1 MSMLRKAVLTTVV
14 IGAGLGS
21 MSGAALAHD
30 NHGGGAAKGCSNA
43 IMADSENGSG
53 RSLGDTTGGD
63 QDLSASN
70 FCNILND
77 NEVGSGNNVATA
89 GGVITNGDTTDIT
102 ETSTETNTETNDTTV
117 PAGGGAGGGIPIL
130 GDLLGGLLGG

>member
-1 MSMLRKAVLTTVV
+1 MSMLRKTILTTVV

-21 MSGAALAHD
+21 MSGAALANDHD
-30 NHGGGAAKGCSNA
+30 GGQAKGCSNA
-43 IMADSENGSG
+43 IMAESENGSG

-102 ETSTETNTETNDTTV
+102 ETSTETNTETTDTTV
-117 PAGGGAGGGIPIL
+117 PAGGGAGGGLPIF
-130 GDLLGGLLGG
+130 GDLLGGIFG

>member
-1 MSMLRKAVLTTVV
+1 MSMLRKTILTTVV

-21 MSGAALAHD
+21 MSGAAFAHD
-30 NHGGGAAKGCSNA
+30 QHDGGAAKGCSNA
-43 IMADSENGSG
+43 IMAESENGSG

-70 FCNILND
+70 FCNILNG
-77 NEVGSGNNVATA
+77 NEVLSDNNVAAA

-102 ETSTETNTETNDTTV
+102 ETSTETNTETSDTTV
-117 PAGGGAGGGIPIL
+117 PAGGGGGLP
-130 GDLLGGLLGG
+130 DLGGLLGGIFG

>member
-1 MSMLRKAVLTTVV
+1 MSMLRKTILTTVV

-30 NHGGGAAKGCSNA
+30 NHDGGAAKGCSNA
-43 IMADSENGSG
+43 IAAESENGSG

-70 FCNILND
+70 FCNILNG
-77 NEVGSGNNVATA
+77 NEVLSDNNVAAA

-102 ETSTETNTETNDTTV
+102 ETSTETNTETSDTTV
-117 PAGGGAGGGIPIL
+117 PAPPAGGGGLPIF
-130 GDLLGGLLGG
+130 GDILGGLLGG